1 MIKIKEQNQKIS
13 AEIIKGSQ
21 SEDKRLQSMDIA
33 MKSMELVRFNQR
45 RKNNPAVMMGLMN
58 VPTMVKS
65 GKGDVP
71 NNEDLKSVVE
81 SVKEQKER
89 KKQLSMDMAY
99 LYQPKTARVQKEEF
113 ENN

>member
-1 MIKIKEQNQKIS
+1 
-13 AEIIKGSQ
+13 
-21 SEDKRLQSMDIA
+21 

-45 RKNNPAVMMGLMN
+45 RKNNPAVMMGIMN

-81 SVKEQKER
+81 SVKE
-89 KKQLSMDMAY
+89 
-99 LYQPKTARVQKEEF
+99 
-113 ENN
+113 